1 MTILA
6 AAFSFFILMDPI
18 GNIPLFISLLKGF
31 RPERQRKI
39 IFRELLIALAII
51 FIFYFLGNYL
61 LDALKL
67 SQYSVLTA
75 GGIILFLISLKMIF
89 PSQQNHAGDV
99 PKQREPFIVPLAVPL
114 VAGPAILAAVM
125 LYAHQDTSPWNT
137 MIAITIAWVASTI
150 ILLASSFLQKILGK
164 RGISACERLMGLL
177 LTLIA
182 VQMFFE
188 GLTLYI
194 NK

>member
-18 GNIPLFISLLKGF
+18 GNVPLFISLLKGY

-39 IFRELLIALAII
+39 IIRELLIALGVI
-51 FIFYFLGNYL
+51 FTFYLLGNYL
-61 LDALKL
+61 LNALKL
-67 SQYSVLTA
+67 SQYSVLIS

-89 PSQQNHAGDV
+89 PTEHNHASDL
-99 PKQREPFIVPLAVPL
+99 PKQREPFIVPLAIPL

-125 LYAHQDTSPWNT
+125 LYSHQNASSWDT
-137 MIAITIAWVASTI
+137 MIAITIAWAASLI

-164 RGISACERLMGLL
+164 RGIFACERLMGLL

-194 NK
+194 HQ